1 MPTEEREPVDVFRRS
16 GGRLR
21 EALDPD
27 LKREFYPGPWEH
39 MRHELVAIHAFD
51 KAHCLMPGEEGI
63 IPRDIGRQ
71 LLRGLR
77 EMEQHD
83 MLEARRSV
91 GASHHSGE
99 LWLTQRLGEAV
110 AGWLH
115 VGRSSGD
122 LGAVAWSITARAKVV
137 DVWERVLALRAALLR
152 LASEHTDTLM
162 PGYSG
167 AQHAQPITF
176 GFYLHSWEEAL
187 GRDTERL
194 EQVFR
199 RLNRSP
205 AGAAIMTGSDFPLN
219 RHRVGDLLGYG
230 ELRTN
235 CHDAIFHWDPLVETA
250 SGLTLLMANVSR
262 IADDFHLW
270 ATHEFAM
277 ADLPDRY
284 CITSSIMPQ
293 KKNPWSTVF
302 IRGQSA
308 RVQGRMG
315 SILAMT
321 RTRQDEFDPH
331 VIVPWEL
338 WEMAEAVLPA
348 LDFTVGTLTTLRVNR
363 ARMEEQAGAHW
374 ATATDLAAT
383 LVRKAGVPWRTAHQI
398 TAVIVRVAHERNIRP
413 GELTSAMIDEAASAY
428 GAPAIGLDD
437 DTLRRALDPR
447 EFIARRRTVGGPA
460 SETLRHQL
468 SVSERVLHRDQAAR
482 SDVTRRLEEAARRLE
497 SGIDAALA

>member
-1 MPTEEREPVDVFRRS
+1 MDENAPVDVFRRS
-16 GGRLR
+16 GSRLR

-39 MRHELVAIHAFD
+39 MRHELPAIHAFD
-51 KAHCLMPGEEGI
+51 KAHCLMLVEERIIAGE
-63 IPRDIGRQ
+63 IGRS

-77 EMEQHD
+77 EMEQAGV
-83 MLEARRSV
+83 LKARRSV

-122 LGAVAWSITARAKVV
+122 LGAVASSVTARGKVL
-137 DVWERVLALRAALLR
+137 DVWERVLSLRAALLER
-152 LASEHTDTLM
+152 AGEHTETLM

-187 GRDTERL
+187 RRDTERL
-194 EQVFR
+194 DQAYR

-219 RHRVGDLLGYG
+219 RHRVAELLGYD

-235 CHDAIFHWDPLVETA
+235 CHDAIFHWDSLVETA
-250 SGLTLLMANVSR
+250 SALTLLMANVSR

-302 IRGQSA
+302 IRGQAA
-308 RVQGRMG
+308 RVVGRLTTIF
-315 SILAMT
+315 SLT

-331 VIVPWEL
+331 VLVPWEL
-338 WEMAEAVLPA
+338 WEIADATLPA
-348 LDFTVGTLTTLRVNR
+348 LDFATGTLNALQVDRR
-363 ARMEEQAGAHW
+363 RMEEQAGAHW

-383 LVRKAGVPWRTAHQI
+383 LVRTGGMPWRTAHQI
-398 TAVIVRVAHERNIRP
+398 TAVIVRMAHERGVRP
-413 GELTSAMIDEAASAY
+413 NELTSTLIAEAASTY
-428 GAPAIGLDD
+428 PGVTIGLDAE
-437 DTLRRALDPR
+437 TLRKALDPR
-447 EFIARRRTVGGPA
+447 EFIARRRTIGGPA
-460 SETLRHQL
+460 SETFRPQL
-468 SVSERVLHRDQAAR
+468 AAAQRALLGDRTAR
-482 SDVTRRLEEAARRLE
+482 SDAVRRLEEAAHRLE
-497 SGIDAALA
+497 DGIDAALA